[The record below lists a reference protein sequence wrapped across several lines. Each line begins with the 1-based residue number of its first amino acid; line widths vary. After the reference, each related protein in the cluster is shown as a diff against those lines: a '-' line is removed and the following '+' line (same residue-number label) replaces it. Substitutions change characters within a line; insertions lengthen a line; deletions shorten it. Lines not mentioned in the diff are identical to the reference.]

1 MKNML
6 TVLRYTIVRN
16 WRDSSS
22 ITEQIL
28 LPLGLIFVLG
38 SALGGAFEGR
48 DVGATPVAYVIEA
61 TSPEAE
67 SVRGFL
73 TRDDVGRYLE
83 TREATGLDEARRMLE
98 EQEVYTVIY
107 VPPAFGDETLDL
119 SLIER
124 TGNSLRTGIVRAVV
138 RNYVHAA
145 NVTVAAANVEGAAGF
160 RYEPMPARFD
170 AVEISRAGRAPGA
183 FDFYAV
189 SMLVLTVMFVAGY
202 AVDAMREDLLDPI
215 GRRVRTT
222 AISSWAHISGKLGAN
237 TVTGL
242 IQAGVIVVAT
252 LLVFGANWGARPL
265 LLAGLV
271 ASIVIF
277 AVAFGALVL
286 ALLRDG
292 QKALSAVSLIVLGSM
307 IVSGGAVHFGNVGPG
322 FRAIQ
327 QMLPHYQGQT
337 AILAMI
343 YGDAAGAVPV
353 AFLYFLGGA
362 AIAFALTVMLARRSV

>member
-1 MKNML
+1 MKKML

-16 WRDSSS
+16 WRDGSS

-160 RYEPMPARFD
+160 GYEPMPAHFD
-170 AVEISRAGRAPGA
+170 AVEISRAGRTPGA

-202 AVDAMREDLLDPI
+202 SVDAMREDLLDPI

-252 LLVFGANWGARPL
+252 LLVFGANWGTRPL

-322 FRAIQ
+322 LRTIQ

-362 AIAFALTVMLARRSV
+362 AVAFALTVMLARRSV

>member
-6 TVLRYTIVRN
+6 TVLRYTILRN

-48 DVGATPVAYVIEA
+48 DVGPTPVAYVIEA
-61 TSPEAE
+61 TTPEAE
-67 SVRGFL
+67 SVRDFL

-83 TREATGLDEARRMLE
+83 ATEAGLDEARRMLE
-98 EQEVYTVIY
+98 EQDVYTVIH
-107 VPPAFGDETLDL
+107 VPPVFGDDTLDL
-119 SLIER
+119 TLIER

-138 RNYVHAA
+138 RNYVQAA
-145 NVTVAAANVEGAAGF
+145 NVTVALANVAGAAGF
-160 RYEPMPARFD
+160 GYEPMPAEFD
-170 AVEISRAGRAPGA
+170 AVEISRVGRAPGA

-202 AVDAMREDLLDPI
+202 AVDAMREDLLDPT

-222 AISSWAHISGKLGAN
+222 AISPWAHVSGKLGAN

-242 IQAGVIVVAT
+242 IQAAVIVVAT
-252 LLVFGANWGARPL
+252 LVVFGANWGTRPL

-271 ASIVIF
+271 VSMVVF

-286 ALLRDG
+286 AILRDG
-292 QKALSAVSLIVLGSM
+292 QKAQSAVSLVVLASM
-307 IVSGGAVHFGNVGPG
+307 IVSGGAVQFGSVGPI
-322 FRAIQ
+322 FRTIQ

-337 AILAMI
+337 AMLAMI
-343 YGDAAGAVPV
+343 YGGGAGAVP
-353 AFLYFLGGA
+353 AALLYFLGGA
-362 AIAFALTVMLARRSV
+362 AVALTLTVMLARRSV